1 MTIKNVNFRFI
12 IIKLLCILCLTDDK
26 VNNKYTEIWILRRIR
41 KEQNMF
47 SYWYYCWQ
55 WYHLRSFLTG
65 QLSLTYKKESIF
77 RIRFLQD
84 NTKLHISRIL
94 KSLLG
99 EFTGYFVSRVFHDPE
114 KSHVIS
120 FHIIIFIVFLGIF
133 SLMYFYLR
141 MFFSVNACMIGL
153 LLLQIVIPLGITSIW
168 EEGDYITLL
177 FYLIGFNLMFR
188 SKENLLPVVILIGV
202 LNRDQIIYILAFYV
216 AFLVGEKRLFAKKG
230 IAVIL
235 LSLAA
240 YFISYYSMRLYF
252 GFKINYYV
260 TEIQTSTNIGHWPA
274 ILGLWVEQ
282 VFVYV
287 ILCIISYKKSST
299 FFRLSLLSLI
309 LYVVIFFFNSILSQ
323 VAKILPAYL
332 ILIPMSL
339 QTLTGEKMKY
349 FNKE

>member
-1 MTIKNVNFRFI
+1 MNPPENQKRTKYVFLLILLLTMISSQIISDRTIKPNVQKRINI
-12 IIKLLCILCLTDDK
+12 QDSILA
-26 VNNKYTEIWILRRIR
+26 
-41 KEQNMF
+41 
-47 SYWYYCWQ
+47 
-55 WYHLRSFLTG
+55 G
-65 QLSLTYKKESIF
+65 QYEAPY
-77 RIRFLQD
+77 QY
-84 NTKLHISRIL
+84 RIL

-99 EFTGYFVSRVFHDPE
+99 EFTGYFVSRVVHDPE

-141 MFFSVNACMIGL
+141 LFFSVNACMIGL

-216 AFLVGEKRLFAKKG
+216 AFLIGEKRLFAKKG

-240 YFISYYSMRLYF
+240 YLISYYSMRLYF

>member
-1 MTIKNVNFRFI
+1 MESPENNSS
-12 IIKLLCILCLTDDK
+12 
-26 VNNKYTEIWILRRIR
+26 NKYVFFLIL
-41 KEQNMF
+41 
-47 SYWYYCWQ
+47 
-55 WYHLRSFLTG
+55 LLTMISSQIISDRTIQPNVPKRMNIQDSILAG
-65 QLSLTYKKESIF
+65 QYEAPY
-77 RIRFLQD
+77 QY
-84 NTKLHISRIL
+84 RIL

-99 EFTGYFVSRVFHDPE
+99 EFTEYFVSKVVHDPV

-133 SLMYFYLR
+133 YLMYIYLKL
-141 MFFSVNACMIGL
+141 FFSVNVCMIGM

-188 SKENLLPVVILIGV
+188 SKEYLIPVVVLIGV

-216 AFLVGEKRLFAKKG
+216 AFLIGDKRLFSKKG
-230 IAVIL
+230 MAVIL
-235 LSLAA
+235 LSLTA
-240 YFISYYSMRLYF
+240 YFITYFSMRLYF
-252 GFKINYYV
+252 GFKINHYV
-260 TEIQTSTNIGHWPA
+260 TEIQTSTNIDHWVA
-274 ILGLWVEQ
+274 ILGLWIEQ
-282 VFVYV
+282 VFVFV

-349 FNKE
+349 FNNNNIIKKE